1 MPIQKTTHEYK
12 RINGCSIEADVYLAR
27 QPRSPAVLYL
37 HGGALI
43 FGDRQGTRAWQVELL
58 NEAGFTVVS
67 ADYRLAPE
75 TNLVDIMGDVR
86 DVMAWVTGEAADQL
100 GFDGRRVAVMG
111 SSAGGYLS
119 LMTGTFGI
127 QPRAIVSFFGYGD
140 ILDEWYSQPSEH
152 YCQHPL
158 VSRDEALRAV
168 GTVETT
174 AGEFSRFAYYLYTRQ
189 QGNWVQSVSGLHPEE
204 DREKL
209 LAYCP
214 ELLARPDY
222 PPTMLLHGDADTD
235 VPFGQSVAM
244 HARLRD
250 LGVECQLVTMPGMGH
265 SFDQD
270 GTNPEVQRAMEQVLT
285 FLRKHV

>member
-27 QPRSPAVLYL
+27 QPRSPVVLYL

-43 FGDRQGTRAWQVELL
+43 FGNRQATHDYQVELL
-58 NEAGFTVVS
+58 NKAGFSVVS

-75 TNLVDIMGDVR
+75 TGIEGILDDVR
-86 DVMAWVTGEAADQL
+86 DAMAWVTGEAAGQL
-100 GFDGRRVAVMG
+100 GFDGSRLAVMG

-119 LMTGTFGI
+119 LMTGTFGVR
-127 QPRAIVSFFGYGD
+127 PRAIVSFFGYGD
-140 ILDEWYSQPSEH
+140 ILGEWYSRPSEH

-158 VSRDEALRAV
+158 VSREEALRAV
-168 GTVETT
+168 GTEATT

-214 ELLARPDY
+214 AFQARPDY
-222 PPTMLLHGDADTD
+222 PPTILLHGDADTD
-235 VPFGQSVAM
+235 VPYGQSVAM
-244 HARLRD
+244 HVRLRD
-250 LGVECQLVTMPGMGH
+250 LGVESELVTMPGMGH